1 MKPRDI
7 RFRLGAAF
15 GLLVAVLVC
24 VGWQGVS
31 QLSRLHQQMQS
42 IVEDKWAKVQ
52 LAAEARYHTAL
63 NNRITMQVFL
73 LEDREE
79 INRLLTLR
87 VQNSNRITALYR
99 AIERKLNSEKEKQLL
114 AAVETARTPYVES
127 YKQALTKLLDERKR
141 DEAHAI
147 MVQTTLP
154 RLVAYFAASTDFVQH
169 ENNEMNRVARLA
181 DRDFA
186 AAQQQFLIWVILASL
201 ITLAIAVF
209 STSRVTRETSHR
221 MEAEQSLQQ
230 AHDQLEQRVRERTAE
245 LSKEIAER
253 KLVEDA
259 LRESEERF
267 RGLSAGAQDAILMI
281 DHEGKT
287 TFWNAAAKRL
297 LGYSSAE
304 VLGQNL
310 HNLIAPA
317 RFLSA
322 HRKAFPKWCETGEG
336 GAIGKTLE
344 LAARRKDGSEFP
356 MELSLSGVR
365 VGRYWAAIGII
376 RDITERKKVAETMAK
391 SEAKY
396 RVLFE
401 SSRDAIMTTFPPD
414 WKFTSA
420 NAATIAL
427 FRAKDEKE
435 FISLGPWDL
444 SPERQPDGEL
454 SKDKAKRM
462 LGTAMEQ
469 GSHFF
474 EWDHQRLDGE
484 VFPATVLLTRVE
496 LDGKT
501 GLQATIRDVTELKR
515 SEEKQRQL
523 ELRLHEQQKMA
534 AIGTLAGGVGHEI
547 NNPIFGIMNYAQLI
561 QDKLPTDS
569 PLQKFAAAIGRESNR
584 VARIVQQLI
593 GLAQP
598 KAETHGPARMAD
610 IVNAVLPLVAS
621 SFRNDQI
628 TIQVDVPKNLPEV
641 SCSEQQIQQVLMSLL
656 TNAHEALNARYPGAD
671 ANKVVA
677 INARQVEKEGAKWL
691 RVTVEDH
698 GIGIPPEIAQQVF
711 DPFFTSKDR
720 SKHSGSGLSMSAAVI
735 RDHGGHLA
743 VESQPERCTRFY
755 FDLPTPE
762 PKTT

>member
-15 GLLVAVLVC
+15 GLLVMVIVF

-31 QLSRLHQQMQS
+31 QLNRLHQQMQS
-42 IVEDKWAKVQ
+42 IVEDKWVKVQ

-79 INRLLTLR
+79 INRLLALR
-87 VQNSNRITALYR
+87 VQNSNRITELYR
-99 AIERKLNSEKEKQLL
+99 AIGRKLNSEREKQLL
-114 AAVETARTPYVES
+114 AAVEAARTPYVES
-127 YKQALTKLLDERKR
+127 YKQALVKLLDERKR

-147 MVQTTLP
+147 MVQATLP

-169 ENNEMNRVARLA
+169 ENDEMNRVARLA

-230 AHDQLEQRVRERTAE
+230 AHDQLEQRVQERTAE

-336 GAIGKTLE
+336 GAVGKTLE

-356 MELSLSGVR
+356 MELSLSCVR

-396 RVLFE
+396 RALFE

-427 FRAKDEKE
+427 FRAKDEKQ

-444 SPERQPDGEL
+444 SPERQPDGDL

-474 EWDHQRLDGE
+474 EWVHQRLDGE

-593 GLAQP
+593 GFAQP
-598 KAETHGPARMAD
+598 KTETHSPARMAD
-610 IVNAVLPLVAS
+610 IVNAVLLLVAS

-641 SCSEQQIQQVLMSLL
+641 PCSEQQIQQVLMSLL
-656 TNAHEALNARYPGAD
+656 TNAHEASNARYPGAD
-671 ANKVVA
+671 ANKVIA

-743 VESQPERCTRFY
+743 VESQPERYTRSY
-755 FDLPTPE
+755 FDLPMPE
-762 PKTT
+762 TKTT

>member
-79 INRLLTLR
+79 INRLLALR
-87 VQNSNRITALYR
+87 VQNSNRITELYR

-147 MVQTTLP
+147 MVQITLP

-230 AHDQLEQRVRERTAE
+230 AHDHLEQRVQERTAE

-523 ELRLHEQQKMA
+523 ELRLHEQ
-534 AIGTLAGGVGHEI
+534 
-547 NNPIFGIMNYAQLI
+547 
-561 QDKLPTDS
+561 
-569 PLQKFAAAIGRESNR
+569 
-584 VARIVQQLI
+584 
-593 GLAQP
+593 
-598 KAETHGPARMAD
+598 
-610 IVNAVLPLVAS
+610 
-621 SFRNDQI
+621 
-628 TIQVDVPKNLPEV
+628 
-641 SCSEQQIQQVLMSLL
+641 
-656 TNAHEALNARYPGAD
+656 
-671 ANKVVA
+671 
-677 INARQVEKEGAKWL
+677 
-691 RVTVEDH
+691 
-698 GIGIPPEIAQQVF
+698 
-711 DPFFTSKDR
+711 
-720 SKHSGSGLSMSAAVI
+720 
-735 RDHGGHLA
+735 
-743 VESQPERCTRFY
+743 
-755 FDLPTPE
+755 
-762 PKTT
+762 